1 MVHFNNSRR
10 LPVFP
15 LYQPASMFE
24 NLMLLCK
31 TLDRYLKC
39 AISHKGR
46 VAVAVASCP
55 PMPSFTGLRRAR
67 RTFGLGIDIE
77 KLRWRGELADERR
90 KKSLQR
96 LGERILCDEV
106 VKD

>member
-1 MVHFNNSRR
+1 
-10 LPVFP
+10 
-15 LYQPASMFE
+15 
-24 NLMLLCK
+24 MLLNT

-55 PMPSFTGLRRAR
+55 PMPSFTGLGRA

-77 KLRWRGELADERR
+77 KRRWRGELADEGR

-96 LGERILCDEV
+96 LGGRILCDEV